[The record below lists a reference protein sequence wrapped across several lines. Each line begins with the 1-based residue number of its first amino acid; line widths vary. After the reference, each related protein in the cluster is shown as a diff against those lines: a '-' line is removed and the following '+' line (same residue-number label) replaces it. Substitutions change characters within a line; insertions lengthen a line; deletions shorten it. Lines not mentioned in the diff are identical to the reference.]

1 MPTYT
6 QIGSAVTVGAG
17 GAATISF
24 TSIPATYTDLVVK
37 LSGRVNDTNPNIFLS
52 INGSTSTFTAI
63 ALYGDGAGAASTNAV
78 PRIAAYVSGS
88 SNTSNAFGTADIYLP
103 NYLASTNKS
112 WTSDTASETNAATA
126 YAGLLTGL
134 WATTSAIT
142 SLTFTPSTGSF
153 VQHSTAYLYGVSN
166 A

>member
-1 MPTYT
+1 MPTFT

-17 GAATISF
+17 GAASISF
-24 TSIPATYTDLVVK
+24 NSIPSTFTDLVVK
-37 LSGRVNDTNPNIFLS
+37 LSGRVNDTNPNIFVS
-52 INGSTSTFTAI
+52 INGSTSTFSAI
-63 ALYGDGAGAASTNAV
+63 ALYGDGGSAASTNAV
-78 PRIAAYVSGS
+78 PRIASYVSGS
-88 SNTSNAFGTADIYLP
+88 GNTANTFGTADIYFP

-112 WTSDTASETNAATA
+112 WISDTGSETNGATA
-126 YAGLLTGL
+126 YLGLLAGL
-134 WATTSAIT
+134 WSTTSAIT